1 MLAVPG
7 RCAQGGAAPG
17 VRASRRHEPRT
28 RARRGGQGLLVVAR
42 GDTTSDSPD
51 EGAGR
56 WWIQGAAA
64 VAPHARGRPWVR
76 QRRLD
81 KWRRAGGP
89 NRGASPPQWVWSR
102 PAMASVEKGMGERGV
117 NDGLHLTT
125 MNTSG
130 STDDDTWSF
139 GGRRDASSGRVGE
152 GRPRRRCAG
161 QRATPRVRAA
171 TAKAGWPGL
180 AAAPRVVG
188 RARPRCREPR

>member
-1 MLAVPG
+1 MKGRAGAVG
-7 RCAQGGAAPG
+7 R
-17 VRASRRHEPRT
+17 RT
-28 RARRGGQGLLVVAR
+28 RGHELELARRGRWSSVDPR
-42 GDTTSDSPD
+42 RSDSCS
-51 EGAGR
+51 
-56 WWIQGAAA
+56 
-64 VAPHARGRPWVR
+64 HARARPWVR

-81 KWRRAGGP
+81 GWWRAGGSTAEP
-89 NRGASPPQWVWSR
+89 RHRNRLGRGRSWRAQRRAW
-102 PAMASVEKGMGERGV
+102 ERGGV
-117 NDGLHLTT
+117 SDGLHLTT